1 MCLAVKEKLCF
12 KVRIVIA
19 RTRSM
24 MQFDLERLELMMKT
38 TGKLSHHIQICLPDR
53 EGRQS

>member
-38 TGKLSHHIQICLPDR
+38 TGKLSHHIQISLPDQ
-53 EGRQS
+53 EGPQR